1 MTVTSN
7 MSNHRSHHTYN
18 YCMKLT
24 DVKGN
29 VQFVNFEYFP
39 SEKEIG
45 QCLKIHR
52 VIACLRFSFFK
63 NKKREKMIIIIMA

>member
-39 SEKEIG
+39 SEKEIKSYMG
-45 QCLKIHR
+45 YYSKAKIFR
-52 VIACLRFSFFK
+52 LI
-63 NKKREKMIIIIMA
+63 